1 MPPALRQRFALSIP
15 APPEYADTH
24 LHENLTAVLRPI
36 PHNERL
42 ADVRYDI
49 RGPLHA
55 RALDLE
61 QQGKSIIRLN
71 IGNPGRF
78 GFEAPAHVREAIATH
93 LKDSEAYCHQGGLSE
108 AREAIVEVMH
118 ARGVREVDPTH
129 VFVGNGVS
137 ELIDMA
143 LRGLLNPGDE
153 VLVPAPD
160 YPLWTAAV
168 ILNDGQ
174 PVHYPCPPER
184 QGLPD
189 PVEIERMI
197 TPRTRAIVI
206 INPNNP
212 NGAVYPQALLQ
223 RIAALAEKHRLVVFS
238 DEIYEGLLY
247 DGAQF
252 HAMAPLVRET
262 LCVTMSGL
270 SKMHRACGY
279 RVGWMV
285 TSGKVQAARDYL
297 KSLDLLAALRLC
309 SNVQGQWAIPAA
321 LRGPDTHTA
330 LCQPGGRLYETRAAL
345 LRAVTR
351 SRYLKV
357 VAPLGAMYGFVGVDT
372 RELPGFDDQQ
382 FAYDLLDQRQV
393 LIVPGSSFNVSYHD
407 HFRITL
413 LPEAAV
419 MERVIDTIDGFVAE
433 LAEKSRL
440 RVA

>member
-1 MPPALRQRFALSIP
+1 M
-15 APPEYADTH
+15 
-24 LHENLTAVLRPI
+24 LRPI

-61 QQGKSIIRLN
+61 QQGIPIVRLN

-78 GFEAPAHVREAIATH
+78 GFEAPGHIREAIATH
-93 LKDSEAYCHQGGLSE
+93 LRDSEAYCHQQGLTE
-108 AREAIVEVMH
+108 AREAIVEVMR
-118 ARGVREVDPTH
+118 ARGLAGVDTSH
-129 VFVGNGVS
+129 VFIGNGVS
-137 ELIDMA
+137 ELIDLS

-189 PVEIERMI
+189 PIEIERMI

-212 NGAVYPQALLQ
+212 NGAVYPKPLLEA
-223 RIAALAEKHRLVVFS
+223 IAALAEKHRLVVFS
-238 DEIYEGLLY
+238 DEIYEGLLF

-252 HAMAPLVRET
+252 HPMAPLVRDS
-262 LCVTMSGL
+262 LCITMSGL

-285 TSGKVQAARDYL
+285 TSGRVQAARDYL
-297 KSLDLLAALRLC
+297 RSLDLLAALRLC

-321 LRGPDTHTA
+321 LRGPDTHSA
-330 LCQPGGRLYETRAAL
+330 LCQPGGRLFETRAAL
-345 LRAVTR
+345 LRAVAR
-351 SRYLKV
+351 SRFLKV
-357 VAPLGAMYGFVGVDT
+357 VAPMGAMYGFVGVDA
-372 RELPGFDDQQ
+372 RNLPGFDDQQ
-382 FAYDLLDQRQV
+382 FALDLLDQRQV
-393 LIVPGSSFNVSYHD
+393 LIVPGSSFNVSYRD

-413 LPEAAV
+413 LPEAAL
-419 MERVIDTIDGFVAE
+419 MERVIDTIDGFVGE
-433 LAEKSRL
+433 LAQKARPH
-440 RVA
+440 VAAA

>member
-1 MPPALRQRFALSIP
+1 M
-15 APPEYADTH
+15 
-24 LHENLTAVLRPI
+24 LRPI

-61 QQGKSIIRLN
+61 QQGIPIVRLN

-78 GFEAPAHVREAIATH
+78 GFEAPGHIREAIATH
-93 LKDSEAYCHQGGLSE
+93 LRDSEAYCHQQGLTE
-108 AREAIVEVMH
+108 AREAIVEVMR
-118 ARGVREVDPTH
+118 ARGLAGVDTSH
-129 VFVGNGVS
+129 VFIGNGVS
-137 ELIDMA
+137 ELIDLS

-189 PVEIERMI
+189 PIEIERMI

-212 NGAVYPQALLQ
+212 NGAVYPKPLLEA
-223 RIAALAEKHRLVVFS
+223 IAALAEKHRLVVFS
-238 DEIYEGLLY
+238 DEIYEGLLF

-252 HAMAPLVRET
+252 HPMAPLVRDS
-262 LCVTMSGL
+262 LCITMNGL

-285 TSGKVQAARDYL
+285 TSGRVQAARDYL
-297 KSLDLLAALRLC
+297 RSLDLLAALRLC

-321 LRGPDTHTA
+321 LRGPDTHSA
-330 LCQPGGRLYETRAAL
+330 LCQPGGRLFETRAAL
-345 LRAVTR
+345 LRAVAR
-351 SRYLKV
+351 SRFLKV
-357 VAPLGAMYGFVGVDT
+357 VAPMGAMYGFVGVDA
-372 RELPGFDDQQ
+372 RNLPGFDDQQ
-382 FAYDLLDQRQV
+382 FALDLLDQRQV
-393 LIVPGSSFNVSYHD
+393 LIVPGSSFNVSYRD

-413 LPEAAV
+413 LPEAAL
-419 MERVIDTIDGFVAE
+419 MERVIDTIDGFVGE
-433 LAEKSRL
+433 LAQKARPH
-440 RVA
+440 VAAA

>member
-1 MPPALRQRFALSIP
+1 M
-15 APPEYADTH
+15 
-24 LHENLTAVLRPI
+24 LRPI

-61 QQGKSIIRLN
+61 QQGKPIIRLN

-78 GFEAPAHVREAIATH
+78 GFEAPEHVREAIARH
-93 LKDSEAYCHQGGLSE
+93 LRDSEAYCHQQGLTE
-108 AREAIVEVMH
+108 AREAIVQVMQ
-118 ARGVREVDPTH
+118 ARGIEGVDINH
-129 VFVGNGVS
+129 VFIGNGVS
-137 ELIDMA
+137 ELIDLS

-197 TPRTRAIVI
+197 TPRTRAIVV

-212 NGAVYPQALLQ
+212 NGAVYPKALLQ
-223 RIAALAEKHRLVVFS
+223 AIAALAEKHRLVVFS

-247 DGAQF
+247 DGAEF
-252 HAMAPLVRET
+252 HPMAPLVQNS
-262 LCVTMSGL
+262 LCITMSGL

-285 TSGKVQAARDYL
+285 TSGRVQAARDYL
-297 KSLDLLAALRLC
+297 RSLDLLAALRLC

-321 LRGPDTHTA
+321 LQGPDTHTA

-345 LRAVTR
+345 LRAVGR
-351 SRYLKV
+351 SRHLQ
-357 VAPLGAMYGFVGVDT
+357 VAAPMGAMYGFVGV
-372 RELPGFDDQQ
+372 RVPELPGFDDQQ
-382 FAYDLLDQRQV
+382 FALDLLDQRQV
-393 LIVPGSSFNVSYHD
+393 LIVPGSSFNVPYRN

-413 LPEAAV
+413 LPEAAL
-419 MERVIDTIDGFVAE
+419 MERVIDTIDQYVSE
-433 LAEKSRL
+433 LAERARP
-440 RVA
+440 RVAQVA

>member
-1 MPPALRQRFALSIP
+1 MLR
-15 APPEYADTH
+15 T
-24 LHENLTAVLRPI
+24 I

-42 ADVRYDI
+42 SEVRYDI

-61 QQGKSIIRLN
+61 QQGRPIVRLN

-78 GFEAPAHVREAIATH
+78 GFEAPAHVREAIAMH
-93 LKDSEAYCHQGGLSE
+93 LRDSEAYCHQQGLVE
-108 AREAIVEVMH
+108 AREAIVEVQQK
-118 ARGVREVDPTH
+118 RGVAADIQQVYI
-129 VFVGNGVS
+129 GNGVTA
-137 ELIDMA
+137 LIDLS

-189 PVEIERMI
+189 PEEIERLI
-197 TPRTRAIVI
+197 TPRTRALVV

-212 NGAVYPQALLQ
+212 NGAVYPLELL
-223 RIAALAEKHRLVVFS
+223 RAIAAIAERHRLVVFS

-247 DGAQF
+247 DDAQF
-252 HAMAPLVRET
+252 YPMAPLVNGT
-262 LCVTMSGL
+262 LCLTMSGL

-279 RVGWMV
+279 RVGWMTATGRV
-285 TSGKVQAARDYL
+285 SAAREYL

-345 LRAVTR
+345 LRAVAR
-351 SRYLKV
+351 SRYLNV
-357 VAPLGAMYGFVGVDT
+357 VAPRGAMYGFVGIDDSQ
-372 RELPGFDDQQ
+372 LPAFDDQQ
-382 FAYDLLDQRQV
+382 FALELLERKQI
-393 LIVPGSSFNVSYHD
+393 LIVPGSSFNVPYRN

-413 LPEAAV
+413 LPEAAL
-419 MERVIDTIDGFVAE
+419 MERVIGAIDEFVA
-433 LAEKSRL
+433 AS
-440 RVA
+440 VAGERRAVA

>member
-1 MPPALRQRFALSIP
+1 M
-15 APPEYADTH
+15 
-24 LHENLTAVLRPI
+24 LRPI

-61 QQGKSIIRLN
+61 QKGIPIVRLN

-78 GFEAPAHVREAIATH
+78 GFETPAHIREAMAANLRH
-93 LKDSEAYCHQGGLSE
+93 SEAYCHQQGLTE
-108 AREAIVEVMH
+108 AREAIVESMH
-118 ARGVREVDPTH
+118 ARGCTAVDISH
-129 VFVGNGVS
+129 VFIGNGVS
-137 ELIDMA
+137 ELIDLA

-189 PVEIERMI
+189 PAEIERMI

-212 NGAVYPQALLQ
+212 NGAVYPKLLLQ
-223 RIAALAEKHRLVVFS
+223 AIAALAEKHRLVVFS

-252 HAMAPLVRET
+252 HAMAPLLRDT

-285 TSGKVQAARDYL
+285 TSGCVAAARDYL
-297 KSLDLLAALRLC
+297 RSLDLLAALRLC
-309 SNVQGQWAIPAA
+309 SNVQGQWTIPAA

-345 LRAVTR
+345 LRAVQR
-351 SRYLKV
+351 SRYLRV
-357 VAPLGAMYGFVGVDT
+357 VAPMGAMYGFVGVDANAV
-372 RELPGFDDQQ
+372 PGFDDQQ
-382 FAYDLLDQRQV
+382 FALDLLDQRQV
-393 LIVPGSSFNVSYHD
+393 LIVPGSSFNVSYRD

-413 LPEAAV
+413 LPEASV
-419 MERVIDTIDGFVAE
+419 MERVIDTIDGFVGH
-433 LAEKSRL
+433 LAL
-440 RVA
+440 RARPLAAVA

>member
-1 MPPALRQRFALSIP
+1 M
-15 APPEYADTH
+15 
-24 LHENLTAVLRPI
+24 VLRPI

-61 QQGKSIIRLN
+61 QQGKPIIRLN

-78 GFEAPAHVREAIATH
+78 GFEAPEHVREAIARH
-93 LKDSEAYCHQGGLSE
+93 LRDSEAYCHQQGLTE
-108 AREAIVEVMH
+108 AREAIVQVMQ
-118 ARGVREVDPTH
+118 ARGIEGVDINH
-129 VFVGNGVS
+129 VFIGNGVS
-137 ELIDMA
+137 ELIDLS

-197 TPRTRAIVI
+197 TPRTRAIVV

-212 NGAVYPQALLQ
+212 NGAVYPKALLQ
-223 RIAALAEKHRLVVFS
+223 AIAALAEKHRLVVFS

-247 DGAQF
+247 DGAEF
-252 HAMAPLVRET
+252 HPMAPLVQNS
-262 LCVTMSGL
+262 LCITMSGL

-285 TSGKVQAARDYL
+285 TSGRVQAARDYL
-297 KSLDLLAALRLC
+297 RSLDLLAALRLC

-321 LRGPDTHTA
+321 LQGPDTHTA

-345 LRAVTR
+345 LRAVGR
-351 SRYLKV
+351 SRHLQ
-357 VAPLGAMYGFVGVDT
+357 VAAPMGAMYGFVGV
-372 RELPGFDDQQ
+372 RVPELPGFDDQQ
-382 FAYDLLDQRQV
+382 FALDLLDQRQV
-393 LIVPGSSFNVSYHD
+393 LIVPGSSFNVPYRN

-413 LPEAAV
+413 LPEAAL
-419 MERVIDTIDGFVAE
+419 MERVIDTIDQYVSE
-433 LAEKSRL
+433 LAERARP
-440 RVA
+440 RVAQVA

>member
-1 MPPALRQRFALSIP
+1 
-15 APPEYADTH
+15 
-24 LHENLTAVLRPI
+24 VLRPI

-61 QQGKSIIRLN
+61 QQGIPIVRLN

-78 GFEAPAHVREAIATH
+78 GFEAPGHIREAIATH
-93 LKDSEAYCHQGGLSE
+93 LRDSEAYCHQQGLTE
-108 AREAIVEVMH
+108 AREAIVEVMR
-118 ARGVREVDPTH
+118 ARGLAGVDTSH
-129 VFVGNGVS
+129 VFIGNGVS
-137 ELIDMA
+137 ELIDLS

-189 PVEIERMI
+189 PIEIERMI

-212 NGAVYPQALLQ
+212 NGAVYPKPLLEA
-223 RIAALAEKHRLVVFS
+223 IAALAEKHRLVVFS
-238 DEIYEGLLY
+238 DEIYEGLLF

-252 HAMAPLVRET
+252 HPMAPLVRDS
-262 LCVTMSGL
+262 LCITMNGL

-285 TSGKVQAARDYL
+285 TSGRVQAARDYL
-297 KSLDLLAALRLC
+297 RSLDLLAALRLC

-321 LRGPDTHTA
+321 LRGPDTHSA
-330 LCQPGGRLYETRAAL
+330 LCQPGGRLFETRAAL
-345 LRAVTR
+345 LRAVAR
-351 SRYLKV
+351 SRFLKV
-357 VAPLGAMYGFVGVDT
+357 VAPMGAMYGFVGVDA
-372 RELPGFDDQQ
+372 RNLPGFDDQQ
-382 FAYDLLDQRQV
+382 FALDLLDQRQV
-393 LIVPGSSFNVSYHD
+393 LIVPGSSFNVSYRD

-413 LPEAAV
+413 LPEAAL
-419 MERVIDTIDGFVAE
+419 MERVIDTIDGFVGE
-433 LAEKSRL
+433 LAQKARPH
-440 RVA
+440 VAAA

>member
-1 MPPALRQRFALSIP
+1 VPGT
-15 APPEYADTH
+15 Y
-24 LHENLTAVLRPI
+24 RP
-36 PHNERL
+36 NERL

-55 RALDLE
+55 RALEFEE
-61 QQGKSIIRLN
+61 QGRPIIRLN

-78 GFEAPAHVREAIATH
+78 GFEAPAHIREAIAGH
-93 LKDSEAYCHQGGLSE
+93 LPDSEAYCHQQGLTH
-108 AREAIVEVMH
+108 ARESIARVMR
-118 ARGVREVDPTH
+118 ARGLPEVDTTH
-129 VFVGNGVS
+129 VFIGNGVS
-137 ELIDMA
+137 ELIDLA

-189 PVEIERMI
+189 PEEIERMI
-197 TPRTRAIVI
+197 GPRTCAIVV

-212 NGAVYPQALLQ
+212 NGAVYPEELLAAIG
-223 RIAALAEKHRLVVFS
+223 RIAERHRLVVFS

-247 DGAQF
+247 DGAVF
-252 HAMAPLVRET
+252 HPMARFARET
-262 LCVTMSGL
+262 LTVSMNGL

-279 RVGWMV
+279 RVGWMAL
-285 TSGKVQAARDYL
+285 SGQLEAARDYL
-297 KSLDLLAALRLC
+297 RSLDLLAALRLC

-321 LRGPDTHTA
+321 LEGPDTHTA

-345 LRAVTR
+345 LRAVGR
-351 SRYLKV
+351 SRHLHV
-357 VAPLGAMYGFVGVDT
+357 VPPRGAMYGFVGVRTADW
-372 RELPGFDDQQ
+372 PDFDDQA
-382 FAYDLLDQRQV
+382 FAFDLLDQRQI
-393 LIVPGSSFNVSYHD
+393 LIVPGSSFNVPYRN

-419 MERVIDTIDGFVAE
+419 MERVIDSIDDFVE
-433 LAEKSRL
+433 ERL
-440 RVA
+440 RAARRLRMAQVA

>member
-1 MPPALRQRFALSIP
+1 
-15 APPEYADTH
+15 
-24 LHENLTAVLRPI
+24 VLRPI

-61 QQGKSIIRLN
+61 QQGVPIVRLN

-78 GFEAPAHVREAIATH
+78 GFEAPTHIREAIATH
-93 LKDSEAYCHQGGLSE
+93 LRDSEAYCHQQGLTE
-108 AREAIVEVMH
+108 AREAIVEVMRS
-118 ARGVREVDPTH
+118 RGLAGVDSSH
-129 VFVGNGVS
+129 VFIGNGVS
-137 ELIDMA
+137 ELIDLS

-212 NGAVYPQALLQ
+212 NGAVYPKPLLQ
-223 RIAALAEKHRLVVFS
+223 ATAELAEKHRLVVFS
-238 DEIYEGLLY
+238 DEIYEGLVFE
-247 DGAQF
+247 DAVF
-252 HAMAPLVRET
+252 HPMAPLVRDS
-262 LCVTMSGL
+262 LCITMSGL

-285 TSGKVQAARDYL
+285 ASGRVQAARDYL
-297 KSLDLLAALRLC
+297 RSLDLLAALRLC

-330 LCQPGGRLYETRAAL
+330 LCQPGGRLFETRAAL
-345 LRAVTR
+345 LRAIDR
-351 SRYLKV
+351 SRHLNV
-357 VAPLGAMYGFVGVDT
+357 VAPMGAMYGFVGIDT

-382 FAYDLLDQRQV
+382 FALDLLDQRQV
-393 LIVPGSSFNVSYHD
+393 LIVPGSSFNVSYRD

-413 LPEAAV
+413 LPEAAL
-419 MERVIDTIDGFVAE
+419 MERVIDSIDGFIGE
-433 LAEKSRL
+433 LAQKARP
-440 RVA
+440 RVAAA

>member
-1 MPPALRQRFALSIP
+1 VLAKKTI
-15 APPEYADTH
+15 
-24 LHENLTAVLRPI
+24 VLRPI

-61 QQGKSIIRLN
+61 QQGTPIIRLN

-78 GFEAPAHVREAIATH
+78 GFEAPAHVREAIASH
-93 LKDSEAYCHQGGLSE
+93 LRDSEAYCHQQGLTE
-108 AREAIVEVMH
+108 AREAIVEAMQ
-118 ARGVREVDPTH
+118 ARGISGIDTSH
-129 VFVGNGVS
+129 VFIGNGVS
-137 ELIDMA
+137 ELIDLS
-143 LRGLLNPGDE
+143 LRGLLNPGDQ

-197 TPRTRAIVI
+197 TPRTRAIVV

-212 NGAVYPQALLQ
+212 NGAVYPKPLLEA
-223 RIAALAEKHRLVVFS
+223 IAALADKHRLVVFS

-247 DGAQF
+247 DGAVF
-252 HAMAPLVRET
+252 HPMAPLVQNS
-262 LCVTMSGL
+262 LCITMSGL

-285 TSGKVQAARDYL
+285 TSGRVQAARDYL
-297 KSLDLLAALRLC
+297 RSLDLLAALRLC

-330 LCQPGGRLYETRAAL
+330 LCQPGGRLYETRSAL
-345 LRAVTR
+345 LRAVGR
-351 SRYLKV
+351 SRYLQV
-357 VAPLGAMYGFVGVDT
+357 VAPMGAMYGFVGVKT
-372 RELPGFDDQQ
+372 AELPQFDDQQ
-382 FAYDLLDQRQV
+382 FALDLLDQRQV
-393 LIVPGSSFNVSYHD
+393 LIVPGSSFNVPYRN

-413 LPEAAV
+413 LPEAAL

-433 LAEKSRL
+433 LASRARP
-440 RVA
+440 RVAQVA

>member
-1 MPPALRQRFALSIP
+1 M
-15 APPEYADTH
+15 
-24 LHENLTAVLRPI
+24 LRPI

-61 QQGKSIIRLN
+61 QQGTPIIRLN

-78 GFEAPAHVREAIATH
+78 GFEAPEHVREAIARH
-93 LKDSEAYCHQGGLSE
+93 LRDSEAYCHQQGLTE
-108 AREAIVEVMH
+108 AREAIVQVMQ
-118 ARGVREVDPTH
+118 ARGIEGVDINH
-129 VFVGNGVS
+129 VFIGNGVS
-137 ELIDMA
+137 ELIDLS

-189 PVEIERMI
+189 PAEIERMI
-197 TPRTRAIVI
+197 TPRTRAIVV

-212 NGAVYPQALLQ
+212 NGAVYPKALLQ
-223 RIAALAEKHRLVVFS
+223 AIAALAEKHRLVVFS

-247 DGAQF
+247 DGAEF
-252 HAMAPLVRET
+252 HPMAPLVQNS
-262 LCVTMSGL
+262 LCITMSGL

-285 TSGKVQAARDYL
+285 TTGRVQAAREYL
-297 KSLDLLAALRLC
+297 RSLDLLAALRLC

-321 LRGPDTHTA
+321 LQGPDTHTA

-345 LRAVTR
+345 LRAVGR
-351 SRYLKV
+351 SRHLQ
-357 VAPLGAMYGFVGVDT
+357 VAAPMGAMYGFVGV
-372 RELPGFDDQQ
+372 RVPELPGFDDQQ
-382 FAYDLLDQRQV
+382 FALDLLDQRQV
-393 LIVPGSSFNVSYHD
+393 LIVPGSSFNVPYRN

-413 LPEAAV
+413 LPEAAL
-419 MERVIDTIDGFVAE
+419 MERVIDTIDQYVSE
-433 LAEKSRL
+433 LAERARP
-440 RVA
+440 RVAQVA

>member
-1 MPPALRQRFALSIP
+1 
-15 APPEYADTH
+15 
-24 LHENLTAVLRPI
+24 VLRPI

-61 QQGKSIIRLN
+61 QQGIPIVRLN

-78 GFEAPAHVREAIATH
+78 GFEAPAHIREAIATH
-93 LKDSEAYCHQGGLSE
+93 LVDSEAYCHQQGLTE
-108 AREAIVEVMH
+108 AREAIVEVMQ
-118 ARGVREVDPTH
+118 ARGLAGVDSSH
-129 VFVGNGVS
+129 VFIGNGVS
-137 ELIDMA
+137 ELIDLS

-212 NGAVYPQALLQ
+212 NGAVYPKSLLEA
-223 RIAALAEKHRLVVFS
+223 IAALAEKHRLVVFS
-238 DEIYEGLLY
+238 DEIYEGLLFE
-247 DGAQF
+247 DAQF
-252 HAMAPLVRET
+252 HAMAPLVRES
-262 LCVTMSGL
+262 LCITMSGL

-285 TSGKVQAARDYL
+285 ASGRVQAARDYL
-297 KSLDLLAALRLC
+297 RSLDLLAALRLC

-321 LRGPDTHTA
+321 LHGPDTHTA

-345 LRAVTR
+345 LRAVDR
-351 SRYLKV
+351 SRHLNV
-357 VAPLGAMYGFVGVDT
+357 VAPMGAMYGFVGVDA
-372 RELPGFDDQQ
+372 REIPGFDDQQ
-382 FAYDLLDQRQV
+382 FALDLLDQRQI
-393 LIVPGSSFNVSYHD
+393 LIVPGSSFNVSYRD

-419 MERVIDTIDGFVAE
+419 MERVIDSIDAFVGE
-433 LAEKSRL
+433 LAQKARP
-440 RVA
+440 RVAAA

>member
-1 MPPALRQRFALSIP
+1 M
-15 APPEYADTH
+15 
-24 LHENLTAVLRPI
+24 LRPI

-55 RALDLE
+55 RALELE
-61 QQGKSIIRLN
+61 QQGKPIIRLN

-78 GFEAPAHVREAIATH
+78 GFDAPDHIREAIAQH
-93 LKDSEAYCHQGGLSE
+93 LRDSEAYCHQQGLTE
-108 AREAIVEVMH
+108 ARDAIAESMQ
-118 ARGVREVDPTH
+118 ARGCAGVDTNH

-137 ELIDMA
+137 ELIDLS

-168 ILNDGQ
+168 ILNDGR

-189 PVEIERMI
+189 AVEIERMI

-212 NGAVYPQALLQ
+212 NGAVYPKPLLQ
-223 RIAALAEKHRLVVFS
+223 QIAALAEKHRLVVFS

-247 DGAQF
+247 DGARF
-252 HAMAPLVRET
+252 HSMAPLVKDT

-270 SKMHRACGY
+270 SKVHRACGY

-285 TSGKVQAARDYL
+285 TSGRVQAAREYL
-297 KSLDLLAALRLC
+297 RSLDLLAALRLC

-330 LCQPGGRLYETRAAL
+330 LCQPGGRLYETRAAM
-345 LRAVTR
+345 LRSVAR
-351 SRYLKV
+351 SAYLRV
-357 VAPLGAMYGFVGVDT
+357 VAPMGALYGFVGVDT
-372 RELPGFDDQQ
+372 SAMPQFDDQQ
-382 FAYDLLDQRQV
+382 FALDLLDQRQI
-393 LIVPGSSFNVSYHD
+393 LIVPGSSFNVPYRN

-419 MERVIDTIDGFVAE
+419 MERVIDSIDAFAGT
-433 LAEKSRL
+433 LAKGAQP
-440 RVA
+440 RVAQVA

>member
-1 MPPALRQRFALSIP
+1 M
-15 APPEYADTH
+15 
-24 LHENLTAVLRPI
+24 LRPI

-61 QQGKSIIRLN
+61 QQGIPIVRLN

-78 GFEAPAHVREAIATH
+78 GFEAPTHIREAIATH
-93 LKDSEAYCHQGGLSE
+93 LRDSEAYCHQQGLTE
-108 AREAIVEVMH
+108 AREAIVEVM
-118 ARGVREVDPTH
+118 RGRGLAGVDTSH
-129 VFVGNGVS
+129 VFIGNGVS
-137 ELIDMA
+137 ELIDLS

-184 QGLPD
+184 MGLPD

-197 TPRTRAIVI
+197 TARTRAIVI

-212 NGAVYPQALLQ
+212 NGAVYPKPLLEA
-223 RIAALAEKHRLVVFS
+223 IAALAEKHRLVVFS
-238 DEIYEGLLY
+238 DEIYEGLLFE
-247 DGAQF
+247 GAQF
-252 HAMAPLVRET
+252 HAMAPLVRES
-262 LCVTMSGL
+262 LCITMSGL

-285 TSGKVQAARDYL
+285 ASGRVQAARDYL
-297 KSLDLLAALRLC
+297 RSLDLLAALRLC

-321 LRGPDTHTA
+321 LQGPDTHTA
-330 LCQPGGRLYETRAAL
+330 LCQPGGRLFETRAAM
-345 LRAVTR
+345 LRAVAR
-351 SRYLKV
+351 SRHLRV
-357 VAPLGAMYGFVGVDT
+357 VAPMGAMYGFVGVDA

-382 FAYDLLDQRQV
+382 FALDLLDQRQV
-393 LIVPGSSFNVSYHD
+393 LIVPGSSFNVSYRD

-413 LPEAAV
+413 LPEAAL
-419 MERVIDTIDGFVAE
+419 MERVIDTIDGFVGE
-433 LAEKSRL
+433 LAQQGRPQ
-440 RVA
+440 VAAA

>member
-1 MPPALRQRFALSIP
+1 M
-15 APPEYADTH
+15 T
-24 LHENLTAVLRPI
+24 RPI
-36 PHNERL
+36 PHNARL

-61 QQGKSIIRLN
+61 QQGIPIVRLN

-78 GFEAPAHVREAIATH
+78 GFEAPAHIREAISSH
-93 LKDSEAYCHQGGLSE
+93 LRESEAYCHQQGLVE
-108 AREAIVEVMH
+108 AREAIAESFAKRGAPPVELSQ
-118 ARGVREVDPTH
+118 
-129 VFVGNGVS
+129 VFIGNGVS
-137 ELIDMA
+137 ELIDLS
-143 LRGLLNPGDE
+143 LRGLLNPGDQ

-174 PVHYPCPPER
+174 PVHYPCPPSR

-189 PVEIERMI
+189 PVEIERLI
-197 TPRTRAIVI
+197 TPRTRAIVV

-212 NGAVYPQALLQ
+212 NGAVYPESLL
-223 RIAALAEKHRLVVFS
+223 RDIAQLAERHRLVVFS
-238 DEIYEGLLY
+238 DEIYEGLLF

-252 HAMAPLVRET
+252 HPLAPMVRDT
-262 LCVTMSGL
+262 LCVSMSGL

-285 TSGKVQAARDYL
+285 LSGRIKAARDYL
-297 KSLDLLAALRLC
+297 RSLDLLAALRLC

-321 LRGPDTHTA
+321 LRGPDTHSA
-330 LCQPGGRLYETRAAL
+330 LCQPGGRLFETRAAL
-345 LRAVTR
+345 LRAVSR
-351 SRYLKV
+351 SQYLRV
-357 VAPLGAMYGFVGVDT
+357 VAPMGAMYGFVGIDT
-372 RELPGFDDQQ
+372 RAMPSFDDQH
-382 FAYDLLDQRQV
+382 FALDLLDQRQV
-393 LIVPGSSFNVSYHD
+393 LIVPGSSFNVPYRD

-419 MERVIDTIDGFVAE
+419 MERVIDTIDSFVAE
-433 LAEKSRL
+433 LIEGQQPSRIAA
-440 RVA
+440 VA

>member
-1 MPPALRQRFALSIP
+1 M
-15 APPEYADTH
+15 
-24 LHENLTAVLRPI
+24 LRPI

-61 QQGKSIIRLN
+61 LQGKAIIRLN

-78 GFEAPAHVREAIATH
+78 GFEAPEHVREAIATH
-93 LKDSEAYCHQGGLSE
+93 LRDSEAYCHQQGLTE
-108 AREAIVEVMH
+108 AREAIVEQMH
-118 ARGVREVDPTH
+118 GRGVTTVDNTH
-129 VFVGNGVS
+129 VFIGNGVS
-137 ELIDMA
+137 ELIDLS
-143 LRGLLNPGDE
+143 LRGLLNPGDQ

-189 PVEIERMI
+189 AAEIERMI

-212 NGAVYPQALLQ
+212 NGAVYPKPLLQ
-223 RIAALAEKHRLVVFS
+223 EIAALAEKHRLVVFS

-247 DGAQF
+247 DDAEF
-252 HAMAPLVRET
+252 HAMAPLVRDT

-285 TSGKVQAARDYL
+285 TSGRVHAARDYL
-297 KSLDLLAALRLC
+297 RSLDLLAALRLC

-321 LRGPDTHTA
+321 LRGPNTHTA
-330 LCQPGGRLYETRAAL
+330 LCQPGGRLFETRAAL
-345 LRAVTR
+345 LRAVAR
-351 SRYLKV
+351 SRHLRV
-357 VAPLGAMYGFVGVDT
+357 VAPMGAMYGFVGIDD
-372 RELPGFDDQQ
+372 RDWPAFDDQE
-382 FAYDLLDQRQV
+382 FALELLDQRQI
-393 LIVPGSSFNVSYHD
+393 LIVPGSSFNVSYRN

-419 MERVIDTIDGFVAE
+419 MERVIDHIDAFVSE
-433 LAEKSRL
+433 LAGRQRP
-440 RVA
+440 RVAQVA

>member
-1 MPPALRQRFALSIP
+1 M
-15 APPEYADTH
+15 
-24 LHENLTAVLRPI
+24 LRPI

-61 QQGKSIIRLN
+61 LQGKPIIRLN

-78 GFEAPAHVREAIATH
+78 GFDAPEHIREAIVRH
-93 LKDSEAYCHQGGLSE
+93 LRDSEAYCHQQGLTE
-108 AREAIVEVMH
+108 ARLAIVEHMH
-118 ARGVREVDPTH
+118 ARGCHAVDSSH

-137 ELIDMA
+137 ELIDLS

-168 ILNDGQ
+168 ILNDGRA
-174 PVHYPCPPER
+174 VHYPCPPER

-189 PVEIERMI
+189 ASEIERMI

-212 NGAVYPQALLQ
+212 NGAVYPKPLLQ
-223 RIAALAEKHRLVVFS
+223 QIAALADKHRLVVFS

-247 DGAQF
+247 DGAEF
-252 HAMAPLVRET
+252 HPMAPLIQDT

-270 SKMHRACGY
+270 SKMYRACGY
-279 RVGWMV
+279 RVGWLV
-285 TSGKVQAARDYL
+285 TSGRVQAARDYL
-297 KSLDLLAALRLC
+297 RSLDLLAALRLC

-345 LRAVTR
+345 LRAVAR
-351 SRYLKV
+351 SQYLRV
-357 VAPLGAMYGFVGVDT
+357 VAPKGAMYGFVGVDT
-372 RELPGFDDQQ
+372 DSLAEFDDQQ
-382 FAYDLLDQRQV
+382 FALDLLDQRHI
-393 LIVPGSSFNVSYHD
+393 LIVPGSSFNVPYRN

-413 LPEAAV
+413 LPEAAL
-419 MERVIDTIDGFVAE
+419 MERVIDSIDAFIHE
-433 LAEKSRL
+433 LATRSSA
-440 RVA
+440 RVAQVA

>member
-1 MPPALRQRFALSIP
+1 VLAKKTI
-15 APPEYADTH
+15 
-24 LHENLTAVLRPI
+24 VLRPI

-61 QQGKSIIRLN
+61 QQGTPIIRLN

-78 GFEAPAHVREAIATH
+78 GFEAPAHVREAIASH
-93 LKDSEAYCHQGGLSE
+93 LRDSEAYCHQQGLTE
-108 AREAIVEVMH
+108 AREAIVESMQ
-118 ARGVREVDPTH
+118 ARGISGIDTSH
-129 VFVGNGVS
+129 VFIGNGVS
-137 ELIDMA
+137 ELIDLS
-143 LRGLLNPGDE
+143 LRGLLNPGDQ

-197 TPRTRAIVI
+197 TPRTRAIVV

-212 NGAVYPQALLQ
+212 NGAVYPKPLLEA
-223 RIAALAEKHRLVVFS
+223 IAALADKHRLVVFS

-247 DGAQF
+247 DGAVF
-252 HAMAPLVRET
+252 HPMAPLVQNS
-262 LCVTMSGL
+262 LCITMSGL

-285 TSGKVQAARDYL
+285 TSGRVQAARDYL
-297 KSLDLLAALRLC
+297 RSLDLLAALRLC

-330 LCQPGGRLYETRAAL
+330 LCQPGGRLYETRSAL
-345 LRAVTR
+345 LRAVGR
-351 SRYLKV
+351 SRYLHV
-357 VAPLGAMYGFVGVDT
+357 VAPMGAMYGFVGVKTAD
-372 RELPGFDDQQ
+372 LPQFDDQQ
-382 FAYDLLDQRQV
+382 FALDLLDQRQV
-393 LIVPGSSFNVSYHD
+393 LIVPGSSFNVPYRN

-413 LPEAAV
+413 LPEAAL

-433 LAEKSRL
+433 LASRARP
-440 RVA
+440 RVAQVA

>member
-1 MPPALRQRFALSIP
+1 M
-15 APPEYADTH
+15 
-24 LHENLTAVLRPI
+24 LRPI

-61 QQGKSIIRLN
+61 QQGVPIVRLN

-78 GFEAPAHVREAIATH
+78 GFEAPTHIREAIATH
-93 LKDSEAYCHQGGLSE
+93 LRDSEAYCHQQGLTE
-108 AREAIVEVMH
+108 AREAIVEVMRS
-118 ARGVREVDPTH
+118 RGLAGVDSSH
-129 VFVGNGVS
+129 VFIGNGVS
-137 ELIDMA
+137 ELIDLS

-212 NGAVYPQALLQ
+212 NGAVYPKPLLQ
-223 RIAALAEKHRLVVFS
+223 AIAELAEKHRLVVFS
-238 DEIYEGLLY
+238 DEIYEGLVFE
-247 DGAQF
+247 DAVF
-252 HAMAPLVRET
+252 HPMAPLVRDS
-262 LCVTMSGL
+262 LCITMSGL

-285 TSGKVQAARDYL
+285 ASGRVQAARDYL
-297 KSLDLLAALRLC
+297 RSLDLLAALRLC

-330 LCQPGGRLYETRAAL
+330 LCQPGGRLFETRAAL
-345 LRAVTR
+345 LRAIDR
-351 SRYLKV
+351 SRHLNV
-357 VAPLGAMYGFVGVDT
+357 VAPMGAMYGFVGIDT

-382 FAYDLLDQRQV
+382 FALDLLDQRQV
-393 LIVPGSSFNVSYHD
+393 LIVPGSSFNVSYRD

-413 LPEAAV
+413 LPEAAL
-419 MERVIDTIDGFVAE
+419 MERVIDSIDGFIGE
-433 LAEKSRL
+433 LAQKARP
-440 RVA
+440 RVAAA

>member
-1 MPPALRQRFALSIP
+1 MLR
-15 APPEYADTH
+15 T
-24 LHENLTAVLRPI
+24 I

-42 ADVRYDI
+42 SEVRYDI

-61 QQGKSIIRLN
+61 QQGRPIVRLN

-78 GFEAPAHVREAIATH
+78 GFEAPAHVREAIAMH
-93 LKDSEAYCHQGGLSE
+93 LRDSEAYCHQQGLVE
-108 AREAIVEVMH
+108 AREAIVEVQQK
-118 ARGVREVDPTH
+118 RGVAADIQQVYI
-129 VFVGNGVS
+129 GNGVS
-137 ELIDMA
+137 ELIDLS

-189 PVEIERMI
+189 PEEIERLI
-197 TPRTRAIVI
+197 TPRTRALVV

-212 NGAVYPQALLQ
+212 NGAVYPLELL
-223 RIAALAEKHRLVVFS
+223 RAIAAIAERHRLVVFS

-247 DGAQF
+247 DDAQF
-252 HAMAPLVRET
+252 YPMAPLVNGT
-262 LCVTMSGL
+262 LCLTMSGL

-279 RVGWMV
+279 RVGWMTATGRV
-285 TSGKVQAARDYL
+285 SAAREYL

-345 LRAVTR
+345 LRAVAR
-351 SRYLKV
+351 SRYLNV
-357 VAPLGAMYGFVGVDT
+357 VAPRGAMYGFVGIDDSQ
-372 RELPGFDDQQ
+372 LPAFDDQQ
-382 FAYDLLDQRQV
+382 FALELLERKQI
-393 LIVPGSSFNVSYHD
+393 LIVPGSSFNVPYRN

-413 LPEAAV
+413 LPEAAL
-419 MERVIDTIDGFVAE
+419 MERVIGAIDEFVA
-433 LAEKSRL
+433 AS
-440 RVA
+440 VAGERRAVA

>member
-1 MPPALRQRFALSIP
+1 M
-15 APPEYADTH
+15 
-24 LHENLTAVLRPI
+24 LRPI

-55 RALDLE
+55 RAFELE
-61 QQGKSIIRLN
+61 QQGKSIVRLN

-78 GFEAPAHVREAIATH
+78 GFEAPTHVREAIARH
-93 LKDSEAYCHQGGLSE
+93 LKDSEAYCHQGGLTE
-108 AREAIVEVMH
+108 AREAIVEVFH
-118 ARGVREVDPTH
+118 ARGLREVGLPQ
-129 VFVGNGVS
+129 VFIGNGVS
-137 ELIDMA
+137 ELIDLS

-184 QGLPD
+184 AGLPD
-189 PVEIERMI
+189 PAEIERMI
-197 TPRTRAIVI
+197 GPRTRAIVV

-212 NGAVYPQALLQ
+212 NGAVYPKPLLEA
-223 RIAALAEKHRLVVFS
+223 IARLAEKHRLVVFS

-247 DGAQF
+247 DGAVF
-252 HAMAPLVRET
+252 HALAPLVRDT
-262 LCVTMSGL
+262 LCITMSGL

-285 TSGKVQAARDYL
+285 VSGRLVAARDYL

-321 LRGPDTHTA
+321 LSGPDTHTA

-345 LRAVTR
+345 LRAVAR
-351 SRYLKV
+351 SHHLKL
-357 VAPLGAMYGFVGVDT
+357 VAPMGAMYGFVGIDT
-372 RELPGFDDQQ
+372 RALPGFDDQQ
-382 FAYDLLDQRQV
+382 FAFELLDQRQI

-413 LPEAAV
+413 LPEAAL
-419 MERVIDTIDGFVAE
+419 MERVIDQIDTFIGE
-433 LAEKSRL
+433 LVQRATP

>member
-1 MPPALRQRFALSIP
+1 M
-15 APPEYADTH
+15 
-24 LHENLTAVLRPI
+24 LRPI

-55 RALDLE
+55 RALELE
-61 QQGKSIIRLN
+61 LQGMPIVRLN

-78 GFEAPAHVREAIATH
+78 GFEAPEHVREAIAVH
-93 LKDSEAYCHQGGLSE
+93 LRDSEAYCHQQGLTE
-108 AREAIVEVMH
+108 AREAIVESMH
-118 ARGVREVDPTH
+118 ARGSRAVDSSH
-129 VFVGNGVS
+129 VFIGNGVS
-137 ELIDMA
+137 ELIDLS

-168 ILNDGQ
+168 ILNDGR

-189 PVEIERMI
+189 ATEIERMI

-212 NGAVYPQALLQ
+212 NGAVYPKTLLQ
-223 RIAALAEKHRLVVFS
+223 QIAALAEKHRLVVFS

-247 DGAQF
+247 DGAEF
-252 HAMAPLVRET
+252 HAMAPLVRDT
-262 LCVTMSGL
+262 LCVTMNGL

-285 TSGKVQAARDYL
+285 TSGRVQAAREYL
-297 KSLDLLAALRLC
+297 RSLDLLAALRLC
-309 SNVQGQWAIPAA
+309 SNVPGQWAIPAA

-330 LCQPGGRLYETRAAL
+330 LCQPGGRLFETRAAL
-345 LRAVTR
+345 LRAVQR
-351 SRYLKV
+351 SSHLQV
-357 VAPLGAMYGFVGVDT
+357 VAPMGAMYGFVGVKT
-372 RELPGFDDQQ
+372 AQMPEFDDQQ
-382 FAYDLLDQRQV
+382 FALDLLDQRQI
-393 LIVPGSSFNVSYHD
+393 LIVPGSSFNVSYRN

-419 MERVIDTIDGFVAE
+419 MEGVIDSIDAFVGE
-433 LAEKSRL
+433 LMSSARP
-440 RVA
+440 RVAQVA

>member
-1 MPPALRQRFALSIP
+1 M
-15 APPEYADTH
+15 
-24 LHENLTAVLRPI
+24 LRPI

-55 RALDLE
+55 RALELE
-61 QQGKSIIRLN
+61 QQGKSIVRLN

-78 GFEAPAHVREAIATH
+78 GFEAPAHVREAIARH
-93 LKDSEAYCHQGGLSE
+93 LKDSEAYCHQGGLTE
-108 AREAIVEVMH
+108 AREAIAEVMH
-118 ARGVREVDPTH
+118 ARGVREVGVPQ
-129 VFVGNGVS
+129 VFIGNGVS
-137 ELIDMA
+137 ELIDLS

-184 QGLPD
+184 AGLPD
-189 PVEIERMI
+189 PAEIERMI
-197 TPRTRAIVI
+197 GPRTRAIVV

-212 NGAVYPQALLQ
+212 NGAVYPKELLQ
-223 RIAALAEKHRLVVFS
+223 QIARLAEKHRLVVFS

-247 DGAQF
+247 DGAVF

-262 LCVTMSGL
+262 LCITMNGL

-285 TSGKVQAARDYL
+285 ASGRVQAARDYL

-345 LRAVTR
+345 LRAVAR
-351 SRYLKV
+351 SRHLKV
-357 VAPLGAMYGFVGVDT
+357 VAPMGAMYGFVGVDT
-372 RELPGFDDQQ
+372 SALPAFDDQQ
-382 FAYDLLDQRQV
+382 FAFDLLDQRQI

-413 LPEAAV
+413 LPEAAL
-419 MERVIDTIDGFVAE
+419 MERVIDQVDAFVGE
-433 LAEKSRL
+433 LVQRATP

>member
-1 MPPALRQRFALSIP
+1 M
-15 APPEYADTH
+15 
-24 LHENLTAVLRPI
+24 LRPI

-61 QQGKSIIRLN
+61 QKGIPIVRLN

-78 GFEAPAHVREAIATH
+78 GFEAPAHIREAVATNLRH
-93 LKDSEAYCHQGGLSE
+93 SEAYCHQQGLTE
-108 AREAIVEVMH
+108 AREAIVETMH
-118 ARGVREVDPTH
+118 ARGCTSVDTSH
-129 VFVGNGVS
+129 VFIGNGVS
-137 ELIDMA
+137 ELIDLA

-184 QGLPD
+184 LGLPD
-189 PVEIERMI
+189 PAEIERMI

-212 NGAVYPQALLQ
+212 NGAVYPKPLLQ
-223 RIAALAEKHRLVVFS
+223 AIAALAEKHRLVVFS

-252 HAMAPLVRET
+252 HAMAPLLRDT

-285 TSGKVQAARDYL
+285 TSGCVAAARDYL
-297 KSLDLLAALRLC
+297 RSLDLLAALRLC
-309 SNVQGQWAIPAA
+309 SNVQGQGAIPAA

-345 LRAVTR
+345 LRAVAR
-351 SRYLKV
+351 SRHLRV
-357 VAPLGAMYGFVGVDT
+357 VAPMGAMYGFVGVDAGAV
-372 RELPGFDDQQ
+372 PGFDDQQ
-382 FAYDLLDQRQV
+382 FALDLLDQRQV
-393 LIVPGSSFNVSYHD
+393 LIVPGSSFNVSYRD

-413 LPEAAV
+413 LPEASV
-419 MERVIDTIDGFVAE
+419 MERVIDTIDGFVGH
-433 LAEKSRL
+433 LAQRAVPL
-440 RVA
+440 AAVA

>member
-1 MPPALRQRFALSIP
+1 M
-15 APPEYADTH
+15 
-24 LHENLTAVLRPI
+24 LRPI

-61 QQGKSIIRLN
+61 QQGIPIVRLN

-78 GFEAPAHVREAIATH
+78 GFEAPTHIREAIANH
-93 LKDSEAYCHQGGLSE
+93 LPDSEAYCHQQGLTE
-108 AREAIVEVMH
+108 AREAIVEVMR
-118 ARGVREVDPTH
+118 ARGLTGVDNSH
-129 VFVGNGVS
+129 VFIGNGVS
-137 ELIDMA
+137 ELIDMS

-212 NGAVYPQALLQ
+212 NGAVYPKPLLEA
-223 RIAALAEKHRLVVFS
+223 IAALAGKHRLVVFS

-252 HAMAPLVRET
+252 HALAPLVRES
-262 LCVTMSGL
+262 LCITMNGL

-285 TSGKVQAARDYL
+285 ASGRVQAARDYL
-297 KSLDLLAALRLC
+297 RSLDLLAALRLC

-330 LCQPGGRLYETRAAL
+330 LCQPGGRLFETRAAL
-345 LRAVTR
+345 LRAVAR
-351 SRYLKV
+351 SHYLKV
-357 VAPLGAMYGFVGVDT
+357 VAPMGAMYGFVGIDA
-372 RELPGFDDQQ
+372 RELAGFDDQQ
-382 FAYDLLDQRQV
+382 FALDLLDQRQV
-393 LIVPGSSFNVSYHD
+393 LIVPGSSFNVAYRD

-413 LPEAAV
+413 LPEAAL
-419 MERVIDTIDGFVAE
+419 MERVIDTIDGFVGA
-433 LAEKSRL
+433 LAAKARP
-440 RVA
+440 RVAAA